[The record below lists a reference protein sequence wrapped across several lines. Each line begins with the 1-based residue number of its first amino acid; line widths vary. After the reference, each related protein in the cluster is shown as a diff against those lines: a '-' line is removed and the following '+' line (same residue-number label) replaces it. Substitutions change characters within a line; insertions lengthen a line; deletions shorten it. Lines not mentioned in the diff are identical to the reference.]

1 MYPHHHL
8 WQQYFPAFL
17 MQDDKILTQLLEAA
31 TLFSLPA
38 HQQIFYPGKAC
49 QHYLLLVSGS
59 IRAQL
64 ISDAGEELLL
74 YHVIPGDSCVLTT
87 SCLLGGNRYPAEGI
101 TETEVMGFLIPAIV
115 FHRCLERSAF
125 FREFVFSHFSRRLS
139 DVIQRM
145 ASINFGSM
153 DQKLARLLISAG
165 QSELQMTHQTLADEL
180 ATAREVVSRHLK
192 RFESYG
198 WVKLQRGS
206 IELLDIDALQTLT
219 QSGLIQS

>member
-8 WQQYFPAFL
+8 WQQHFPGFL
-17 MQDDKILTQLLEAA
+17 LQDDKVLGRLIDAAILFT
-31 TLFSLPA
+31 LPA
-38 HQQIFYPGKAC
+38 QRQVFYPGKAC
-49 QHYLLLVSGS
+49 QHYLLLLSGS

-74 YHVIPGDSCVLTT
+74 YHVLAGDSCVLTT
-87 SCLLGGNRYPAEGI
+87 SCLLGGNQYPAEGM
-101 TETEVMGFLIPAIV
+101 TETDVQGFLIPAPV
-115 FHRCLERSAF
+115 FHRCLEHSIY

-145 ASINFGSM
+145 ANINFGSTA
-153 DQKLARLLISAG
+153 QKLAKHLMIAG
-165 QSELQMTHQTLADEL
+165 QGELHITHQELANEL

-198 WVKLQRGS
+198 WVRLHRGS
-206 IELLDIDALQTLT
+206 IELLNIDAMQALT
-219 QSGLIQS
+219 QSGFVKP